1 MRLVL
6 LVVWAVVPLGACTG
20 RGILPYETD
29 TSHIGHKTDV
39 KPGKM
44 LRRAKA
50 YTARNKRSASTSDLY
65 TEKCLNNKKR
75 ALQEQERDQKTLAGH
90 RGCVESK

>member
-1 MRLVL
+1 
-6 LVVWAVVPLGACTG
+6 
-20 RGILPYETD
+20 
-29 TSHIGHKTDV
+29 
-39 KPGKM
+39 M

-75 ALQEQERDQKTLAGH
+75 ALQEQERDQKALAGQYRVQKASKT
-90 RGCVESK
+90 RGYGRAR